1 MLSSIKK
8 INVTF
13 KSMNDK
19 YPLTNGDTFTGEVTV
34 EVKKECRINSLYVKF
49 KGKANVM
56 WTEQG
61 FRSTTIYHAQ
71 DKYFSI
77 RRYFVANKNSKDI
90 TQVVLKNQNGE
101 AYSNVLTPGTHVYPF
116 SFQFS
121 KEGIPSSFT
130 GRYGSI
136 SYLLEAVLSRS
147 MRLDRKSQIP
157 IGFVAKTDLN
167 SISGLMEPLHK
178 SLEKT
183 MNVFT
188 SGSVAMDVN
197 LEQSGFFQGKE
208 LNVLMKIQNNSPHEV
223 KPVCSIYRKD
233 SFFAGGK
240 RKCQTTDIIR
250 EVGKPIPP
258 SPSENV
264 EMVFTIPQDVEPSML
279 NCSIIKVEYRLKGRL
294 VSHFAD
300 SH

>member
-1 MLSSIKK
+1 
-8 INVTF
+8 
-13 KSMNDK
+13 
-19 YPLTNGDTFTGEVTV
+19 
-34 EVKKECRINSLYVKF
+34 
-49 KGKANVM
+49 
-56 WTEQG
+56 
-61 FRSTTIYHAQ
+61 
-71 DKYFSI
+71 
-77 RRYFVANKNSKDI
+77 
-90 TQVVLKNQNGE
+90 
-101 AYSNVLTPGTHVYPF
+101 
-116 SFQFS
+116 
-121 KEGIPSSFT
+121 
-130 GRYGSI
+130 
-136 SYLLEAVLSRS
+136 

-188 SGSVAMDVN
+188 SGNVAMDVN
-197 LEQSGFFQGKE
+197 LEQSGFFQGKK

-279 NCSIIKVEYRLKGRL
+279 NCSIIKVEYRLK
-294 VSHFAD
+294 VSCSKNKNSCTAALLINLM
-300 SH
+300 